1 MWGADPAG
9 EASASPLAPEVIHPA
24 VAALAALYGLGP
36 NRLGRLAAF
45 ASSHP
50 ELPAEFS
57 AAVHRHVKQLAPD
70 HPSRSV
76 FDVLPADRMAFL
88 AEILVRGRL
97 DRDYLDYVDSRM
109 RHYDNAG
116 TEPRWMHPWAIIFP
130 DLIAELAE
138 ADGLPSAEKADLVAT
153 ADRVCLLTM
162 VVMTHVFITS
172 RDLRL
177 IDAQVNERFRSLVE
191 SVDDVITVVAGEDTV
206 TVMSPTARALD
217 ALSGGNPFPTMTD
230 LLSVDDHA
238 RWRAADDRVQT
249 SGRAATMKIETTDPG
264 GGVVTFEARGTMLA
278 GGNGE
283 RVWAWRDVS
292 QKAELERQLSHQAY
306 HDPLTGLA
314 NRTLLLDRIE
324 RALSRIG
331 GTAPSVSL
339 LFCDLDDF
347 KSVNDSLGHAQGDE
361 LLRVVTA
368 RLQGCVRA
376 SDTLARLGGDEFAVL
391 IDGADEAVATAVA
404 ERIVSVVPHQIRLA
418 GRSLFP
424 SVSVGLA
431 TAQLG
436 TTTEELLRNAD
447 LAMYEA
453 KRSGRGRLEV
463 YSDRLQGA
471 TSARL
476 DLIGDLKRGL
486 GAGEFVVHYQPSYDL
501 VSGRV
506 DALEALVRWQHP
518 TRGLIAP
525 DEFLAL
531 AEASGAIVG
540 IGAWVIAEACRVGAS
555 IQGVRPETTPMHV
568 NLSPGQLRDPAIV
581 DVVER
586 ALAGGGLPADLLV
599 LDVAEGVLVD
609 DRLAVERL
617 AELRSLGVRLALDDF
632 GTGYTSV
639 TRLGQLPI
647 DVVKIDRTL
656 VAGDSTEPAKRRAML
671 EAIVGLTTNLG
682 LRSVAEGVETE
693 DERAELAA
701 LGCNAGQGYR
711 WSPAVPATDLPRLL
725 VEASAAA
732 DTDPGGPA

>member
-1 MWGADPAG
+1 MWGADPDG
-9 EASASPLAPEVIHPA
+9 DPSASTPAPDVIHPA
-24 VAALAALYGLGP
+24 VGALAALYGLEP

-50 ELPAEFS
+50 ELPSEFS
-57 AAVHRHVKQLAPD
+57 AAVHRHIEQLAPD
-70 HPSRSV
+70 HPSRSL
-76 FDVLPADRMAFL
+76 FDDLPADRMAFL

-97 DRDYLDYVDSRM
+97 DRDYLSYVDSRM
-109 RHYDNAG
+109 RRYDSAG
-116 TEPRWMHPWAIIFP
+116 TEPRWMLPWAVVLP

-138 ADGLPSAEKADLVAT
+138 ADGLPAARRADLVAT
-153 ADRVCLLTM
+153 AGRVCLLTT
-162 VVMTHVFITS
+162 VVMSHVFITS

-177 IDAQVNERFRSLVE
+177 VDAQINERFRSLVE
-191 SVDDVITVVAGEDTV
+191 SVDDVITVVSGDDRV

-217 ALSGGNPFPTMTD
+217 VLSGGKPFRTMSD

-238 RWRAADDRVQT
+238 RWRTADGRVQT
-249 SGRAATMKIETTDPG
+249 SGRAATMKIETTDPVR
-264 GGVVTFEARGTMLA
+264 GVVTFETRGTMLA
-278 GGNGE
+278 GGSGE

-292 QKAELERQLSHQAY
+292 QKADLERQLSHQAY

-314 NRTLLLDRIE
+314 NRTRLLDRIE
-324 RALSRIG
+324 RALSRNG
-331 GTAPSVSL
+331 GTPVSL

-361 LLRVVTA
+361 LLRVVTK

-391 IDGADEAVATAVA
+391 LDDADETVASAVA
-404 ERIVSVVPHQIRLA
+404 ERIVSAVPHQIRLA

-424 SVSVGLA
+424 SISVGLA
-431 TAQLG
+431 TAKPG
-436 TTTEELLRNAD
+436 TTTEELLREAD

-476 DLIGDLKRGL
+476 DLIDDLKRGL
-486 GAGEFVVHYQPSYDL
+486 GAGEFIVHYQPSFDL
-501 VSGRV
+501 VTGRI

-525 DEFLAL
+525 EEFLAL

-555 IQGVRPETTPMHV
+555 VQGARPEPTPIHV

-609 DRLAVERL
+609 DRTAVERL
-617 AELRSLGVRLALDDF
+617 AELRSLGVRLAVDDF

-647 DVVKIDRTL
+647 DIVKIDRAL

-725 VEASAAA
+725 A
-732 DTDPGGPA
+732 DNGATTESDPGGPA